1 MKRLIVSCAALLLVA
16 CAGGGA
22 KTAAIAHYDLG
33 TAPRVNE
40 APPLALRSIDVS
52 APSWLGTAAMQY
64 RLAYADAGRREIFA
78 ASRWAAAPAELLE
91 VALRRRLAAG
101 ESDLGS
107 AGCRLRV
114 ELDEFIQVFDAPQ
127 TSRAVVEARI
137 VLQAPRNEQQLARR
151 SLSLNKPAA
160 SADAKGG
167 VAAFT
172 ALTADIGSEA
182 ASWLAVLA
190 KDDPGLARRCR
201 GG

>member
-1 MKRLIVSCAALLLVA
+1 MKRSMIFGAALLLAA
-16 CAGGGA
+16 CAGGGT

-33 TAPRVNE
+33 TAPRVNG
-40 APPLALRSIDVS
+40 ASALALRSIDVG

-101 ESDLGS
+101 EGDPGS

-127 TSRAVVEARI
+127 ASRAVVEARI

-160 SADAKGG
+160 SADARGG
-167 VAAFT
+167 VAAFA

-182 ASWLAVLA
+182 ASWLATLA
-190 KDDPGLARRCR
+190 QDDPGLAKRCR